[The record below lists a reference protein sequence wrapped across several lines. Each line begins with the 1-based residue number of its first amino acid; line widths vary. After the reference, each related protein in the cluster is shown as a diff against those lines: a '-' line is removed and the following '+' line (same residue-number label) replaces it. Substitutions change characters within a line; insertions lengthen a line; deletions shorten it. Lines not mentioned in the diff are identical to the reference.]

1 LAEVD
6 ARRAA
11 NGLAVLAELLSLTT
25 PRGVCSQV
33 LHRSAVKHATAGGIL
48 WKSSSRF
55 TTRALSAD
63 GTSGKRLAGKLESF
77 GQHHLMLPQ
86 VLLLGSLLNW
96 MALVLLSL
104 SHSLSTVPWFLLLC
118 NFRKGKL
125 SKKLE
130 SLAQT
135 YPMVP
140 QVLLLSPPL
149 HWFHLVLLSLS

>member
-1 LAEVD
+1 M
-6 ARRAA
+6 
-11 NGLAVLAELLSLTT
+11 VLL
-25 PRGVCSQV
+25 
-33 LHRSAVKHATAGGIL
+33 GGGWQENL
-48 WKSSSRF
+48 
-55 TTRALSAD
+55 
-63 GTSGKRLAGKLESF
+63 GSF

-118 NFRKGKL
+118 NFRGGKL

-130 SLAQT
+130 SLAQI